1 MLEPFE
7 GTSDT
12 GLALQPAEDLER
24 DVARCLEHG
33 LAPAIHAI
41 GDRANREV
49 LDIIARTSDL
59 APHLPRRVEHAQ
71 LLAPADVA
79 RFAKYSVTASVQ
91 PIHATQDMAKVD
103 RAWGARGVGSYAFAS
118 LRDAGVNLAF
128 GSDTPVET
136 MDPIAGIHAAVTR
149 RDAGGD
155 PPGGWYPGQ
164 RLPVEAAIAA
174 YTIGAATAVRE
185 QAALGRIAPG
195 CHADVVLLSANIIE
209 CSDPMLILDARVDA
223 TVVGG
228 ETVYRRSP

>member
-1 MLEPFE
+1 
-7 GTSDT
+7 
-12 GLALQPAEDLER
+12 
-24 DVARCLEHG
+24 
-33 LAPAIHAI
+33 
-41 GDRANREV
+41 
-49 LDIIARTSDL
+49 
-59 APHLPRRVEHAQ
+59 
-71 LLAPADVA
+71 
-79 RFAKYSVTASVQ
+79 
-91 PIHATQDMAKVD
+91 
-103 RAWGARGVGSYAFAS
+103 
-118 LRDAGVNLAF
+118 
-128 GSDTPVET
+128 

-209 CSDPMLILDARVDA
+209 CADPMLILNARVDA